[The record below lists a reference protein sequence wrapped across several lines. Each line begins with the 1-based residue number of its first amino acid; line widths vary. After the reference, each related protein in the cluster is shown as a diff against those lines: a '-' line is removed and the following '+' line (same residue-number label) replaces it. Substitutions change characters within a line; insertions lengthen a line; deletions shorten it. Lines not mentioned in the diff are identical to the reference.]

1 MKQRLFSVFVL
12 VVVVA
17 TFGFASNGDTIN
29 IGGMVPLILQLT
41 VAPDPLADNLPMVAT
56 PAADHTQ
63 TIAGIEI
70 VTNNT
75 AGWELWVFPVNIVGA
90 GGSALINA
98 DTDAIA
104 YTIAYTGTGG
114 GGMVLEGDGLRLGEG
129 AAAAPLGAESAPT
142 ETGDLTVTYQ
152 QSDSHPA
159 GYYSDQLAIVLRA
172 K

>member
-1 MKQRLFSVFVL
+1 MYRRLISMLVL

-17 TFGFASNGDTIN
+17 AFGFASNGDTIN

-41 VAPDPLADNLPMVAT
+41 VDPDPDADNLPMVA
-56 PAADHTQ
+56 AAGPT
-63 TIAGIEI
+63 TERIAGIEI

-90 GGSALINA
+90 AGSELINA
-98 DTDAIA
+98 DGDAIA
-104 YTIAYTGTGG
+104 YSILYTGTGG
-114 GGMVLEGDGLRLGEG
+114 GGMGLDGDGLMLGEAG
-129 AAAAPLGAESAPT
+129 PLDGT
-142 ETGDLTVTYQ
+142 EDPEAGDLQITYE
-152 QSDSHPA
+152 QSNAHRA

>member
-17 TFGFASNGDTIN
+17 AFGFASNGDTIN

-41 VAPDPLADNLPMVAT
+41 VNPDPLADNLPMVAAV
-56 PAADHTQ
+56 AAPT
-63 TIAGIEI
+63 TERIAGIEI

-75 AGWELWVFPVNIVGA
+75 AGWELWVFPENIVGA
-90 GGSALINA
+90 AGSELINA
-98 DTDAIA
+98 DADAIA
-104 YTIAYTGTGG
+104 YSISYTGTGG
-114 GGMVLEGDGLRLGEG
+114 GAMGLDGNGLMLGEAG
-129 AAAAPLGAESAPT
+129 PLDGTEPAEA
-142 ETGDLTVTYQ
+142 GDLEITYE